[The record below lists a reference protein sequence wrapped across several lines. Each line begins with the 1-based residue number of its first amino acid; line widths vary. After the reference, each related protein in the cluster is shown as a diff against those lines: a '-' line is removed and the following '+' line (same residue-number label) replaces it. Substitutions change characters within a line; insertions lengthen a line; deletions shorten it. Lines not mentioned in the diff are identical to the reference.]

1 VKLYD
6 EVDEEKYKSIVRGR
20 LQQDDFVVN
29 DGVDGYMDNGMEDW
43 IEGDDVLEVE
53 EKERKKKRESVLF
66 LF

>member
-1 VKLYD
+1 LYD